1 MEGLK
6 KNAVEKWNDLTTA
19 ASDAWK
25 GIKGWFGG
33 VFEDEEVKVA
43 DITTAPGVQ
52 QFKYDD
58 VGQVKVSV
66 DNSALE
72 TELRDMNKKLQ
83 ESNENLL
90 QVIAALSVDGA
101 IAKANR
107 LTSDE
112 LFQLGQ
118 P

>member
-1 MEGLK
+1 
-6 KNAVEKWNDLTTA
+6 
-19 ASDAWK
+19 
-25 GIKGWFGG
+25 
-33 VFEDEEVKVA
+33 
-43 DITTAPGVQ
+43 
-52 QFKYDD
+52 
-58 VGQVKVSV
+58 
-66 DNSALE
+66 
-72 TELRDMNKKLQ
+72 MNKKLQ

-101 IAKANR
+101 IAQANR